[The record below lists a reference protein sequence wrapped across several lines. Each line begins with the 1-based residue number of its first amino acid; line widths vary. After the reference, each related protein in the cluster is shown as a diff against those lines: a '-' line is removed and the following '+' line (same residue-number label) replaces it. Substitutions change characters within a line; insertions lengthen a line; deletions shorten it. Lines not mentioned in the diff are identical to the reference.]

1 MSTSWPEIFSP
12 PQTRSPILT
21 VKLFTG
27 LRAMTT
33 SEPASNSSCAAT
45 TSSEPEKSASDGI
58 MYGIS
63 RTWLIGSVV

>member
-1 MSTSWPEIFSP
+1 MSTSLPAIFSP
-12 PQTRSPILT
+12 PQTRSPIFT
-21 VKLFTG
+21 VKLPTG

-33 SEPASNSSCAAT
+33 SDAGSNSSCAAT
-45 TSSEPEKSASDGI
+45 TSSEPEKSASGGI